1 LASQDIGARVPDDW
15 FVGFHRGLAARF
27 WRAVGAAMADADL
40 RIVAPLLDGYRS
52 VLDLPCG
59 DGRLGVRLADAG
71 HEVVGVDISAEEIEH
86 ARRQHPGTRFLVGD
100 MRALPREAAGPF
112 DAVLSWGNSFG
123 YTRPA
128 ESAVALGEMQGVLR
142 PGGRLVLES
151 GSVAEAVLVG
161 GVGETDEHEFGD
173 IRASVKHRYDPSESR
188 LESEYVF
195 TDSSG
200 VTETVRAAHHVHTTG
215 ELVRML
221 RAGGFRSVEL
231 LGPDG
236 SKPYELGDGR
246 VIAVATA

>member
-1 LASQDIGARVPDDW
+1 
-15 FVGFHRGLAARF
+15 
-27 WRAVGAAMADADL
+27 MADADL
-40 RIVAPLLDGYRS
+40 EVVRPLLEGCRS
-52 VLDLPCG
+52 VLDVPCG
-59 DGRLGVRLADAG
+59 DGRLTVRLADAG
-71 HEVVGVDISAEEIEH
+71 HEVLGVDISAEEIEH
-86 ARRQHPGTRFLVGD
+86 ARRHHPDMQFLVGD
-100 MRALPREAAGPF
+100 MRALPREAAGPY

-123 YTRPA
+123 YMLPA
-128 ESAVALGEMQGVLR
+128 ESAIALAEMHGALR

-161 GVGETDEHEFGD
+161 GVGETDEHAFGD
-173 IRASVKHRYDPSESR
+173 IRASVRHRYDPSESR

-195 TDSSG
+195 EDGSG
-200 VTETVRAAHHVHTTG
+200 SMETVRAAHHVHTTG

-221 RAGGFRSVEL
+221 RAGGFRSVTL